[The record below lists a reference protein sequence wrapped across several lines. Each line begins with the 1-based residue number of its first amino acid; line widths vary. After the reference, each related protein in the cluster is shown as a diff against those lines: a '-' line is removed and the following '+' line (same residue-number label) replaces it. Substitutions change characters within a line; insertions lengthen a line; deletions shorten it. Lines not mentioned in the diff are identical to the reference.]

1 MPSGNEGERPYVL
14 GVIVAAALSP
24 AASVGVSVSTL
35 ELGLLRGFEV
45 RLRGGVVDLPLSAQR
60 LVAFLA
66 LHDRP
71 LQRLH
76 VAGSLWLES
85 SEEHA
90 NASLRTTLWR
100 LGRQGCNLVEATG
113 NQLGLAQAV
122 SVDLH
127 EAQAQARRVLRHE
140 SATSDDV
147 DGLSLAGELLPDWYD
162 DWVLLERERFR
173 QLRLHALDALCEE
186 LTAAGR
192 YVAAIEA
199 GQASVAAE
207 PLRESAHR
215 LLISAYL
222 AEGNPSEAIRQ
233 YRLYRQL
240 LRTELGLEPS
250 RAMEELVAVLPVR

>member
-1 MPSGNEGERPYVL
+1 M
-14 GVIVAAALSP
+14 
-24 AASVGVSVSTL
+24 STP
-35 ELGLLRGFEV
+35 EVGLLRGFEV
-45 RLRGGVVDLPLSAQR
+45 RLRGGVIDLPLSAQR

-66 LHDRP
+66 LQDRP
-71 LQRLH
+71 LQRLY
-76 VAGSLWLES
+76 VAGTLWIES
-85 SEEHA
+85 TEEHA

-100 LGRQGCNLVEATG
+100 LGRQGCALVEATG
-113 NQLGLAQAV
+113 NRLGLAPEIT
-122 SVDLH
+122 VDLH
-127 EAQAQARRVLRHE
+127 AVRAQANRVLRHE

-147 DGLSLAGELLPDWYD
+147 DGLSFAGELLPDWYD

-199 GQASVAAE
+199 GEASVAAE

-215 LLISAYL
+215 MLISAHL

-240 LRTELGLEPS
+240 LHAELGLEPS
-250 RAMEELVAVLPVR
+250 RSMEELVALLPVR